1 MTHVEKDTKGPKN
14 PRGDAVVVKILGAT
28 REELAKVGYRAL
40 RVEDVAVRADVHKTT
55 IYRRWPTKK
64 DLVQDAMS
72 SLVDE
77 HHVVPDTG
85 TLRGD
90 LIEILRNLTQFMT
103 SVAGQGVMRMV
114 MAESAE
120 PEVLQI
126 CDSIRA
132 SREEADRAFLDRAIA
147 RGELRGDVDR
157 ELLLGLLFGSVH
169 HRLFIMNQRVDDLY
183 LGRIVD
189 FVLLGASPREKS
201 ARRNRSLR

>member
-1 MTHVEKDTKGPKN
+1 M
-14 PRGDAVVVKILGAT
+14 
-28 REELAKVGYRAL
+28 
-40 RVEDVAVRADVHKTT
+40 
-55 IYRRWPTKK
+55 
-64 DLVQDAMS
+64 
-72 SLVDE
+72 
-77 HHVVPDTG
+77 VPDTG

-147 RGELRGDVDR
+147 RGELRDDVDR

-189 FVLLGASPREKS
+189 FVLLGGSPRDKS

>member
-1 MTHVEKDTKGPKN
+1 M
-14 PRGDAVVVKILGAT
+14 
-28 REELAKVGYRAL
+28 
-40 RVEDVAVRADVHKTT
+40 
-55 IYRRWPTKK
+55 
-64 DLVQDAMS
+64 
-72 SLVDE
+72 
-77 HHVVPDTG
+77 VPDTG

-90 LIEILRNLTQFMT
+90 LIAILRNLTQFMT
-103 SVAGQGVMRMV
+103 SVAGQGVMRMA

-147 RGELRGDVDR
+147 RGELRDDVDR

-189 FVLLGASPREKS
+189 FVLLGGSPRDKS